1 MWCFL
6 SWQFQLT
13 SVRFLTEE
21 NKTNNAKNITLH
33 LFSKQQ
39 FWMSLKW
46 LLNDVTI
53 DALKQA
59 QILCAASTVGLISSG
74 GGRIIN
80 CRLIVLVGS
89 YCSAA
94 RGFGFGKQCI
104 SMAFIEGRL
113 GKWQDRV
120 CFATELFIV
129 AGRASEPLTPKFL
142 IVFPASLFHHCWE
155 RPHPTTLDLMSSKR
169 SQKFLLPSRLLKGFW
184 RNESVFS
191 GLFSFHV
198 PKLIRIGIC
207 VCCLGR
213 VRG

>member
-13 SVRFLTEE
+13 FVRFLTGE

-33 LFSKQQ
+33 LFSEQQ

-74 GGRIIN
+74 GGHIIN

-113 GKWQDRV
+113 GKWQDKGVLCYRAFHCCRQGLRTTHSQV
-120 CFATELFIV
+120 FDRLSCFSV
-129 AGRASEPLTPKFL
+129 S
-142 IVFPASLFHHCWE
+142 SLLGEAPSYHF
-155 RPHPTTLDLMSSKR
+155 RP
-169 SQKFLLPSRLLKGFW
+169 
-184 RNESVFS
+184 NE
-191 GLFSFHV
+191 
-198 PKLIRIGIC
+198 
-207 VCCLGR
+207 
-213 VRG
+213 